1 MQNSKTYF
9 EQIPVAVV
17 KKIAEE
23 FHDDVAGN
31 DCAVT
36 RTSLSKLKPHRLA
49 LLGKNGKRGLTMQL
63 PEPEINCAICH
74 KPIALE
80 TAKTDELG
88 QAAHEECYLLKLCK
102 ADRNSLQASKPV
114 QSTTTS

>member
-49 LLGKNGKRGLTMQL
+49 LLGKNGKRGLAMQL
-63 PEPEINCAICH
+63 PGPEINCSICG

-80 TAKTDELG
+80 TAKTDEVG
-88 QAAHEECYLLKLCK
+88 QAAHEECYLLKLGIK
-102 ADRNSLQASKPV
+102 ADHNSLQASN
-114 QSTTTS
+114 TSAEQ